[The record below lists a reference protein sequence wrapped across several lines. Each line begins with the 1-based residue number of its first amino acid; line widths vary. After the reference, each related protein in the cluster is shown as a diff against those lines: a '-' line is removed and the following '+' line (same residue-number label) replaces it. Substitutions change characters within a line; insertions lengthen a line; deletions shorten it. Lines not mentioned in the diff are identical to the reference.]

1 MAVAVL
7 PWLFTLTRDES
18 NSVLEVVKDTH
29 MCVYFFSDSCH
40 YTRVYSRRV
49 SHAKKTEIIALWEAM
64 SPGIGHPML
73 SVRRIGTGKAVIGM
87 NGQIANV

>member
-7 PWLFTLTRDES
+7 PWLFSLTRDDS

-29 MCVYFFSDSCH
+29 VCAYFSDSYH